1 MAVINTGSFAAALYP
16 GINKWY
22 GKAYDEFPVEYTKLF
37 ETFNPGNR
45 AYVEDVG
52 LSSFGLASIKNEGAS
67 IEYDTEA
74 QGFVT
79 RYTMFTV
86 GKGFIVTREAF
97 DDDQYNVIAPR
108 RAKGLAFSMRQTKEV
123 HAANVYNRAFTSA
136 YAGGDGLE
144 LVSAAHV
151 NVAGGTWSNES
162 TTNAAMSEAALEQGH
177 IDVAGWRDDRG
188 LRIAVRPKT
197 LIIPVNLQFEVAR
210 ILRGQLRVGT
220 AENDINA
227 MKAMGLV
234 PEVVVNHYLTST
246 TAWFI
251 RTDVADGMKYFERRK
266 DAFDMDNDFPTKNA
280 QFKAT
285 ARYVFGWTD
294 PRGVYGSAGA

>member
-1 MAVINTGSFAAALYP
+1 MAVMNTGSFAAALYP

-22 GKAYDEFPVEYTKLF
+22 GKAYDEFPVEWTKLF
-37 ETFNPGNR
+37 DQFSTNR
-45 AYVEDVG
+45 NYVEDVG
-52 LSSFGLASIKNEGAS
+52 ISSFGLASIKNQGAS
-67 IEYDTEA
+67 IEYDTEL

-86 GKGFIVTREAF
+86 GKGFIITREMYE
-97 DDDQYNVIAPR
+97 DDLYKTVGER
-108 RAKGLAFSMRQTKEV
+108 RARGLAFAMRQTKEV
-123 HAANVYNRAFTSA
+123 HAANVYNRAFNSA
-136 YAGGDGLE
+136 YVGGDGLE

-162 TTNAAMSEAALEQGH
+162 STNAAMSEAALEQAV
-177 IDVAGWRDDRG
+177 IDMAGWRDDRG
-188 LRIAVRPKT
+188 LRIAVRPKC
-197 LIIPVNLQFEVAR
+197 LVIPVNLSFEVER
-210 ILRGQLRVGT
+210 ILKTSQRVGT
-220 AENDINA
+220 ANNDVNA
-227 MKAMGLV
+227 LLTMGSI

-251 RTDVADGMKYFERRK
+251 RTDSPDGMKYFNRR
-266 DAFDMDNDFPTKNA
+266 AEEFNTENDFDTENA
-280 QFKAT
+280 KFKAT